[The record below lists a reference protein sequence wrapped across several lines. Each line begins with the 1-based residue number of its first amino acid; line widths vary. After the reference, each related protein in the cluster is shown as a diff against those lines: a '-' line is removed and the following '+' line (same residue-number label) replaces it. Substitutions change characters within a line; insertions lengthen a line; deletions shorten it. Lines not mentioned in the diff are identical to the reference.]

1 METLIKYKMKKVFTI
16 LLEYLNFIFFF
27 IGIMTVERLAG
38 HKRITM
44 VEVSVTAVVATIVY
58 VLKQMLDNKT
68 LDRHYERNK

>member
-1 METLIKYKMKKVFTI
+1 MKKVFTI
-16 LLEYLNFIFFF
+16 LFEYLNLSFFF

-44 VEVSVTAVVATIVY
+44 VEVSVTAVVPTIVY